1 MVLFKGKK
9 QGMIHTI
16 DIRLNDLRAVFF
28 PKNFE
33 EKYKY
38 LGSVPYREDSSLFKV
53 LYPLVLAMDYEAKP
67 KWCPRWFLRFLHL
80 FGSDN
85 SIVRIRNWK
94 LYNLEKKLTRGL
106 LFVDY
111 KTKWADYDLRISI
124 RAPEHL
130 QFLASA
136 IEREYY
142 SQGRQKELVEDIKKL
157 DPNARIVWGSIDRLV
172 EHYNKLVDERDGR
185 GE

>member
-1 MVLFKGKK
+1 MVILKGKK
-9 QGMIHTI
+9 QGMIHTMN
-16 DIRLNDLRAVFF
+16 IRLDHLKAVFF
-28 PKNFE
+28 PKTFE

-38 LGSVPYREDSSLFKV
+38 LGCIPYREDSPLFKV

-94 LYNLEKKLTRGL
+94 LHNLEKKLTRGI

-111 KTKWADYDLRISI
+111 KTKWEDYDLRISI

-130 QFLASA
+130 QFLADA
-136 IEREYY
+136 IGREYY

-172 EHYNKLVDERDGR
+172 EQYNKLVDERDNR
-185 GE
+185 RE